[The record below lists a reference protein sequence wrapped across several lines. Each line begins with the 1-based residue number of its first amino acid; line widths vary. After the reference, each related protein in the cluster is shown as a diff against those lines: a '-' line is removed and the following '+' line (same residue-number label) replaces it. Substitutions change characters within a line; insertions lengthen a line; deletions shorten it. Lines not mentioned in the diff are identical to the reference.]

1 MKELFTN
8 QNINM
13 SLASEE
19 KARGCGLAFS
29 ISPAKPK
36 PKSKGQADNEDNDS
50 VLTLAPF
57 TKAPKINF
65 GQVKVDAQVE
75 RNLLIINPQEFEVEL
90 KVSNRDLKIEDM
102 IIKIEKLTNVDFK
115 LKWQPDTPGDFKYTI
130 FFEVTNCARL
140 KFIVHAFGVC
150 LKPVVVTKPR
160 KPMVMLQPLK
170 REKNPTL
177 KAVNTAIA
185 PVKSSA
191 SNKENKEETKI
202 QPKGAK
208 RPATFTA
215 TVSTTTTTTASQM
228 FVAKPLPRL
237 TNTVITTTSY
247 NTSKQNP
254 VTIIKPEFLS
264 KDHLEAKKRREWAN
278 NFYKLDDDED
288 NDDTKFEE
296 NYG

>member
-1 MKELFTN
+1 
-8 QNINM
+8 M

-19 KARGCGLAFS
+19 IARSCGLAFS

-36 PKSKGQADNEDNDS
+36 PKTKGKTDDDDDDY

-65 GQVKVDAQVE
+65 GQVKMDAQVE
-75 RNLLIINPQEFEVEL
+75 RNLLIINPQQFEVEL
-90 KVSNRDLKIEDM
+90 KVSNQDLKIEDM

-150 LKPVVVTKPR
+150 PKPVVAPKTR

-170 REKNPTL
+170 REKTLPAAAALANKPASAAANTL
-177 KAVNTAIA
+177 KTTV
-185 PVKSSA
+185 
-191 SNKENKEETKI
+191 SNKENREENKPQLKAAI
-202 QPKGAK
+202 K
-208 RPATFTA
+208 RPAATFTA
-215 TVSTTTTTTASQM
+215 TVSAATSSAPTSSHM
-228 FVAKPLPRL
+228 HVAKPLPRL

-247 NTSKQNP
+247 NSSNP
-254 VTIIKPEFLS
+254 VTSIKPEFLS
-264 KDHLEAKKRREWAN
+264 KDLLMAKKWREWSKD
-278 NFYKLDDDED
+278 FYKDDE
-288 NDDTKFEE
+288 TFEE
-296 NYG
+296 CLAIFQRPKW

>member
-1 MKELFTN
+1 
-8 QNINM
+8 M

-19 KARGCGLAFS
+19 IARSCGLAFS

-36 PKSKGQADNEDNDS
+36 PKTKGKTDDDDDDY

-65 GQVKVDAQVE
+65 GQVKMDAQVE
-75 RNLLIINPQEFEVEL
+75 RNLLIINPQQFEVEL
-90 KVSNRDLKIEDM
+90 KVSNQDLKIEDM

-150 LKPVVVTKPR
+150 PKPVAAPKSR

-170 REKNPTL
+170 REKTLPAAAAMANKPAAANTL
-177 KAVNTAIA
+177 KATV
-185 PVKSSA
+185 
-191 SNKENKEETKI
+191 SNKENREENKPQLKAAI
-202 QPKGAK
+202 K
-208 RPATFTA
+208 RPAATFTA
-215 TVSTTTTTTASQM
+215 TVSAATSLAPTFSKM
-228 FVAKPLPRL
+228 HVAKPLPRL

-247 NTSKQNP
+247 NLSNP
-254 VTIIKPEFLS
+254 VTSIKPEFLS
-264 KDHLEAKKRREWAN
+264 KDLLMAKKRREWSKD
-278 NFYKLDDDED
+278 FYKIDYL
-288 NDDTKFEE
+288 NAFEF
-296 NYG
+296 

>member
-1 MKELFTN
+1 
-8 QNINM
+8 M

-19 KARGCGLAFS
+19 IARSCGLAFS

-36 PKSKGQADNEDNDS
+36 PKTKGQTDDDDDDY

-65 GQVKVDAQVE
+65 GQVKIDAQVE
-75 RNLLIINPQEFEVEL
+75 RNLLIINPQQFEVEL
-90 KVSNRDLKIEDM
+90 KVSNQDLKIEDM

-150 LKPVVVTKPR
+150 LKPVVAPKSR

-170 REKNPTL
+170 REKTLPAAANKPAVAANTL
-177 KAVNTAIA
+177 KATV
-185 PVKSSA
+185 
-191 SNKENKEETKI
+191 SNKENREESKPQLKAAI
-202 QPKGAK
+202 K
-208 RPATFTA
+208 RPAATFTA
-215 TVSTTTTTTASQM
+215 AVSKSTSSAPSSSHM
-228 FVAKPLPRL
+228 HVAKPLPRL

-247 NTSKQNP
+247 NSSNP
-254 VTIIKPEFLS
+254 VTSIKPEFLS
-264 KDHLEAKKRREWAN
+264 KDLLMSKKRREWSKD
-278 NFYKLDDDED
+278 FYKIDDYNDDEM
-288 NDDTKFEE
+288 FEE
-296 NYG
+296 TYNG

>member
-1 MKELFTN
+1 
-8 QNINM
+8 M

-19 KARGCGLAFS
+19 IARGCGLAFS
-29 ISPAKPK
+29 ISPAKQK
-36 PKSKGQADNEDNDS
+36 PKSKGQAENEDNDS

-150 LKPVVVTKPR
+150 LKPVVVPKPR
-160 KPMVMLQPLK
+160 KPMVMLQPIK
-170 REKNPTL
+170 REKNQTL
-177 KAVNTAIA
+177 KAANTTIA

-215 TVSTTTTTTASQM
+215 TVSTTTTSQT

-264 KDHLEAKKRREWAN
+264 KDHLEAKKRQEWSN
-278 NFYKLDDDED
+278 NFYKLDDED
-288 NDDTKFEE
+288 DDTKFEE